1 MIDYQATLNAMNAA
15 KEAGARHFILLSAFC
30 VAKPWL
36 QFQFAKLDFEEKLTA
51 QTDLTYAGHCARP
64 PSHATNPNSPPNP
77 SPPRHPPRSPLGG

>member
-51 QTDLTYAGHCARP
+51 QTDLTYAR
-64 PSHATNPNSPPNP
+64 T
-77 SPPRHPPRSPLGG
+77 PRSPRRPRRRRRCNTQFRSTHPPAPRLTHL